1 MYENEEKK
9 KRLHCFVEQSRDV
22 SDLIDLLQQEQ
33 HQFAR
38 NFTYIIKIYP
48 LFSNHALCG

>member
-9 KRLHCFVEQSRDV
+9 KRLHCLVEQSNDV
-22 SDLIDLLQQEQ
+22 SELKDMLQHEQ

-38 NFTYIIKIYP
+38 NFSYIIKNIP
-48 LFSNHALCG
+48 CLR